1 MWQTFQLG
9 FCLVNRRKFVLV
21 PQGLYIIKVF
31 RIKSS
36 GLKLCYIFK
45 NIIAFIFFPFRISS
59 DKRCVTV
66 NSVKN
71 STSMCTS
78 YYIKKKFNFFS
89 HHSYTLYLGKYSPPL
104 FFRLFHPGCQKA
116 NFNASNYLSL
126 NQTMSGLIQDVRN
139 RSQVKK

>member
-36 GLKLCYIFK
+36 GLKLCYIFL

-78 YYIKKKFNFFS
+78 YYIKKKIQFFFAS
-89 HHSYTLYLGKYSPPL
+89 FIYTVSREIFAPL
-104 FFRLFHPGCQKA
+104 FFRPFHPGCQKA
-116 NFNASNYLSL
+116 NFNASDYLSL

>member
-1 MWQTFQLG
+1 M
-9 FCLVNRRKFVLV
+9 
-21 PQGLYIIKVF
+21 LYF
-31 RIKSS
+31 
-36 GLKLCYIFK
+36 L

-59 DKRCVTV
+59 NKRCVTV

-71 STSMCTS
+71 STSMYTS
-78 YYIKKKFNFFS
+78 YCIKKKSIFFAS
-89 HHSYTLYLGKYSPPL
+89 FIYTVSREIFAPPL

-139 RSQVKK
+139 RSQVKKSKITGAKIILFTLL